1 MYYRTPSVRD
11 QRFEVGLEAS
21 FTEPDGVSGAAQRVD
36 PSAATSITGYS
47 GGGFRGGTSSL
58 VFGLCRSP
66 LALAFVH
73 EPAYSGH
80 SARKIVRLCGLQ
92 RLLLTGRAQQ
102 STFHQFAMERLK
114 IAFRFDYAPVDQ
126 CLFKPL

>member
-1 MYYRTPSVRD
+1 VNRRKNLVVTTACRPAL
-11 QRFEVGLEAS
+11 QNLNK
-21 FTEPDGVSGAAQRVD
+21 AAESTNWS
-36 PSAATSITGYS
+36 PIPNLS
-47 GGGFRGGTSSL
+47 GGGGFGGGTSSL
-58 VFGLCRSP
+58 VFRLCRSP
-66 LALAFVH
+66 LALPFAH

-114 IAFRFDYAPVDQ
+114 IAFRFDYAPVD
-126 CLFKPL
+126 